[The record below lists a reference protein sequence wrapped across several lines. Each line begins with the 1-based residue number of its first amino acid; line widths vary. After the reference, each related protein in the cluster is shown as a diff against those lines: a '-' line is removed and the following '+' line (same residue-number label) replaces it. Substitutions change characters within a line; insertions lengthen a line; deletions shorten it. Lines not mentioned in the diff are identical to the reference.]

1 MKPAQEGKVT
11 ALLFPYFSP
20 QLRVMEVWLSHFK
33 HPGKSYSSLEYNTV
47 RRFPFQP
54 LKRQDPM
61 KDSEVLTFPR
71 YVGMGVHRQ
80 KRSLGFLVSPLF
92 LYSRTA
98 PAATEEDGFH
108 LLSL

>member
-1 MKPAQEGKVT
+1 
-11 ALLFPYFSP
+11 
-20 QLRVMEVWLSHFK
+20 
-33 HPGKSYSSLEYNTV
+33 
-47 RRFPFQP
+47 
-54 LKRQDPM
+54 M

-98 PAATEEDGFH
+98 PAATEDGFH